1 MKVFNVDENDWYA
14 GETREEVE
22 AYAQEHADMQGE
34 ELGIIEL
41 TPEDMETL
49 RFYIDEDEDE
59 EDSITF
65 QERLDELIRM
75 DEKFPCFFATSEY

>member
-41 TPEDMETL
+41 TPEDMTTL
-49 RFYIDEDEDE
+49 RFFMDDDDDE

-65 QERLDELIRM
+65 QERLDELIK
-75 DEKFPCFFATSEY
+75 EGQKFPCFFATSEY